1 MMTNAESIIQ
11 VLKLTSTISCI
22 PAMATFAAAAYL
34 IIRDKPYK
42 LKKEIYEI
50 EHPAPKEPEPP
61 KKRIIKT
68 FVPDNTQK
76 QLAMLLMQPNTGT
89 GWKETGGSYL

>member
-1 MMTNAESIIQ
+1 MKTNAETLIQ
-11 VLKLTSTISCI
+11 ILKLVSTISCI
-22 PAMATFAAAAYL
+22 PAMAAFVAAAYL
-34 IIRDKPYK
+34 IIKNKPYR

-68 FVPDNTQK
+68 IVPEKVQD
-76 QLAMLLMQPNTGT
+76 QLLMLLTPSTI
-89 GWKETGGSYL
+89 ETKWNENGG